1 MRRIEFKLG
10 DIHSY
15 RYEGDGPYA
24 LLICHGAGGW
34 GGMYDT
40 FCHPYAEM
48 TRADI
53 WCWDAPG
60 FGQSG
65 AKRGQFTFAETHE
78 GLQSLIAEIRRCHD
92 KPIFVLGSSLGGL
105 IGSTAFYEDEVRGVI
120 IQASPIAVGTP
131 GYEMTKKLLNNPTME
146 AFLGTPFGKSATIS
160 FDEIVDW
167 ENNYGDAKTGREV
180 MAHPLHTDRV
190 RLASM
195 ASLYSWEAPHPLSE
209 NNKPFLQMYAG
220 RDPIFPPGACQAL
233 YENVGGPKEQ
243 VVFDSNHHQLMLF
256 HTEEFCDKL
265 ASWCSRNLP

>member
-34 GGMYDT
+34 GGMYDA

-48 TRADI
+48 TQADI

-65 AKRGQFTFAETHE
+65 T
-78 GLQSLIAEIRRCHD
+78 
-92 KPIFVLGSSLGGL
+92 
-105 IGSTAFYEDEVRGVI
+105 
-120 IQASPIAVGTP
+120 
-131 GYEMTKKLLNNPTME
+131 
-146 AFLGTPFGKSATIS
+146 
-160 FDEIVDW
+160 
-167 ENNYGDAKTGREV
+167 KTGREV

-195 ASLYSWEAPHPLSE
+195 ASLYSWEAPHPLSK
-209 NNKPFLQMYAG
+209 NNKPFLQMYAE

-233 YENVGGPKEQ
+233 YESVGGPKEQ